1 MRKEM
6 RDLSAEPEGTAVRA
20 VRARVLVRWARRT
33 RVCCDAS
40 YTRVICTG
48 ATSCSSVFS
57 CGSQEFMDM
66 RAVAWWNERNSL
78 VSCTYLQ
85 LYYYKWGGA

>member
-6 RDLSAEPEGTAVRA
+6 RDLSAGSRYSRKSGAG
-20 VRARVLVRWARRT
+20 ARLVRWARRT